1 MSPEVSSAF
10 ADTNLFLRFL
20 TQDPPDQAA
29 ASEQLLRQAA
39 AGDLVLVTTPL
50 VFAELAWTLRSFY
63 KHPREEI
70 ARMLLAL
77 LNTPGIEIESS
88 DRLIQAVVWFE
99 EKNVDFIDAYH
110 AAWLLEQP
118 FKQVYTFDQKHFRR
132 FEHLQVVV
140 PGSEGT

>member
-1 MSPEVSSAF
+1 MLPEVSSAF

-29 ASEQLLRQAA
+29 ASEQLLRRAA

-88 DRLIQAVVWFE
+88 DRLIQAVIWFE

-140 PGSEGT
+140 PGETG